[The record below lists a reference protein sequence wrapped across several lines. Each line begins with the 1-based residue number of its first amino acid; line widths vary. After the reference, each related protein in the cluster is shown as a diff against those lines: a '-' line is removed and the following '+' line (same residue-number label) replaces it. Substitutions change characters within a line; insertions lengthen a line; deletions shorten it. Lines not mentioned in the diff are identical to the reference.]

1 MAVAAKIYQWLI
13 WSVLIALPVQF
24 FLAGLGLSVLGGESI
39 DPHRGLGSL
48 IGLIVIVLF
57 LLSLVGRM
65 GKPTIM
71 MTLTLLV
78 LTILQSIWV
87 AEDLDPQWL
96 RSFHVLDALLI
107 AALVYHLAKRVG
119 MPMRSGAS

>member
-1 MAVAAKIYQWLI
+1 MVVAAKIYQWLI
-13 WSVLIALPVQF
+13 WLVLLALPVQF
-24 FLAGLGLSVLGGESI
+24 LLAGLGVMGGEEI
-39 DPHRGLGSL
+39 DPHQGLGSL
-48 IGLIVIVLF
+48 IQLIVIVLF
-57 LLSLVGRM
+57 LVSLLGRM

-78 LTILQSIWV
+78 LSILQSIWA

-96 RSFHVLDALLI
+96 RSLHVLDALLMS
-107 AALVYHLAKRVG
+107 ALVYHLATRVG